1 MYNNFLY
8 ALAARV
14 GEKLAGQT
22 WEQLVQTMLLDVIGM
37 KETSFINETNIDVA
51 TPYMSARGE
60 LTNIDLDVHRF
71 FVKYFKLL
79 LSDSIWPFAEN
90 CELKFDT

>member
-51 TPYMSARGE
+51 TPSE
-60 LTNIDLDVHRF
+60 ESLQ
-71 FVKYFKLL
+71 LL
-79 LSDSIWPFAEN
+79 AWMFTGLFQILLIIF
-90 CELKFDT
+90 L

>member
-22 WEQLVQTMLLDVIGM
+22 WEQLVQTILLDVIGM
-37 KETSFINETNIDVA
+37 KETSFINETNLDVA
-51 TPYMSARGE
+51 TPHMSVRGE
-60 LTNIDLDVHRF
+60 LTAIDLDVHRF
-71 FVKYFKLL
+71 VSNILNYFCL
-79 LSDSIWPFAEN
+79 IPFGHM
-90 CELKFDT
+90 LKTDDL

>member
-22 WEQLVQTMLLDVIGM
+22 WEQLVQTILLDVIGM
-37 KETSFINETNIDVA
+37 KETSFINETNLDVA
-51 TPYMSARGE
+51 KPYMSVRGE
-60 LTNIDLDVHRF
+60 LRPIDLDVHRF
-71 FVKYFKLL
+71 VSSIFDFFLIPHASAHLL
-79 LSDSIWPFAEN
+79 KNHSL
-90 CELKFDT
+90 